1 MDTEALGEK
10 DLPAFGLAI
19 FNSTSAM
26 SNARISAHVSVLF
39 IENDKEDWER
49 QGAQERMT
57 NVPEV
62 SQVAKEQKGKDATT
76 MQEDEKQ
83 SGQIKKIGQ
92 GMDEE
97 TLPAEAEEETYGWC
111 QIVEEPVDD

>member
-1 MDTEALGEK
+1 
-10 DLPAFGLAI
+10 
-19 FNSTSAM
+19 
-26 SNARISAHVSVLF
+26 
-39 IENDKEDWER
+39 
-49 QGAQERMT
+49 MT

-62 SQVAKEQKGKDATT
+62 SEVAKEQKGKDVAT

-97 TLPAEAEEETYGWC
+97 TLTTEVEEETYGWC
-111 QIVEEPVDD
+111 RIVEEPVDD